1 MRLTTLM
8 LLQVKQTMTSL
19 YCYDNSNVNV
29 ILAIANFD
37 LYLTP
42 LCDRFQS
49 AFVNGHV
56 NANKQANI

>member
-8 LLQVKQTMTSL
+8 LLKVKQTMTSL

-42 LCDRFQS
+42 LCDRFPVP
-49 AFVNGHV
+49 F
-56 NANKQANI
+56 